1 MARVIITRTL
11 KDRLLNRFGG
21 EAELILSK
29 MNHLGSSPKSGK
41 HLTTIGSLMLGEIRF
56 RGYRF
61 YYVTDAHKIKFL
73 SVHELE
79 DLIIRFVEY
88 SEKHQRETIEK
99 LKDMLRSIRKT
110 PDVRIISCVV

>member
-11 KDRLLNRFGG
+11 KERILKRFGG
-21 EAELILSK
+21 EAETIFSK
-29 MNHLGSSPKSGK
+29 MHRLGRTPKGGK
-41 HLTTIGSLMLGEIRF
+41 ALTKIGSLMLGEIRF

-61 YYVTDAHKIKFL
+61 YYVTDAYKVKFL

-88 SEKHQRETIEK
+88 FDKKHQHKTIEK
-99 LKDMLRSIRKT
+99 LKDALRI
-110 PDVRIISCVV
+110 VRDEDP

>member
-11 KDRLLNRFGG
+11 KDRILKRFGG
-21 EAELILSK
+21 EAEMIFSK

-41 HLTTIGSLMLGEIRF
+41 GLTSIGSLLLGEIRF
-56 RGYRF
+56 RRYRF
-61 YYVTDAHKIKFL
+61 YYITDAHKVKFL

-88 SEKHQRETIEK
+88 SDKKHQQATIEK
-99 LKDMLRSIRKT
+99 LKDVLRS
-110 PDVRIISCVV
+110 VRNGS